1 MSSFSLGV
9 ARVDRME
16 NECMHTSEG
25 RLLLDGEGKA
35 REARLGWFGGAQR
48 KVSEQHSG
56 RRILRMKVP
65 SKEAWRKTE
74 EEMYSRSDGGLE
86 VCWCESLTEYTP
98 CDTFLH

>member
-16 NECMHTSEG
+16 NECMNTSEG
-25 RLLLDGEGKA
+25 RLLLDGGGKA

-48 KVSEQHSG
+48 KVSEHSG
-56 RRILRMKVP
+56 RRMLRMKVP
-65 SKEAWRKTE
+65 STEAWRKTE

-86 VCWCESLTEYTP
+86 VCWCESLPATP
-98 CDTFLH
+98 FLQ